1 MEVLPLHFK
10 ALSFCGLWS
19 KSIKISLLQW
29 VYKIFVISLV
39 CYLGVAEV
47 LEIILKLCLTTEDVT
62 EGLVLPFT
70 LLGIDFKM
78 LNFLFNQEKILNIV
92 EKFRKTICQPV
103 SAEERAILENYTRKI
118 DRIFATIL
126 TSYQVCG
133 TAFLLLPFLE
143 NEVQNHTLP
152 YKTYQPFKH
161 SSTIPYYCT
170 YTAQVFA
177 DFYAVCVE
185 VSMDNLVFGFMFLI
199 CAQYDL
205 LCHRLTTIGD
215 EKEKFSLKEIIDHH
229 VLIQDIIISI
239 QKCFIKVVTPVFAF
253 SLITFGASV
262 FRITQ
267 VNILFL
273 FTKCKKFHFSFSI
286 YISKRF
292 SNSRFHFD
300 L

>member
-10 ALSFCGLWS
+10 VLSSCGLWS

-29 VYKIFVISLV
+29 VYKIVVISLV
-39 CYLGVAEV
+39 CYLGVGGV
-47 LEIILKLCLTTEDVT
+47 LEIILKICLTTEDVSQ
-62 EGLVLPFT
+62 GLFLPFT
-70 LLGIDFKM
+70 VLCIDFKM
-78 LNFLFNQEKILNIV
+78 LNFLFNQEKISNIL

-103 SAEERAILENYTRKI
+103 SAEERAILEKYTRKI

-126 TSYQVCG
+126 TSYQICG
-133 TAFLLLPFLE
+133 SAFLLLPFLE
-143 NEVQNHTLP
+143 NEMQNHTLP
-152 YKTYQPFKH
+152 YKTYQPFKD
-161 SSTIPYYCT
+161 SSTVAYYCT
-170 YTAQVFA
+170 YIVQVFA

-253 SLITFGASV
+253 SLITFGGSV

-273 FTKCKKFHFSFSI
+273 YTKSKKV
-286 YISKRF
+286 
-292 SNSRFHFD
+292 
-300 L
+300 